1 MNNILNTQDF
11 DLEMQKL
18 LNNIENIK
26 ADVDLY
32 SMIVEE
38 QVECLV

>member
-1 MNNILNTQDF
+1 MNNILNIQDF
-11 DLEMQKL
+11 DLELQKL

-38 QVECLV
+38 QVVNSV